1 MRQSDSNLLHSGER
15 IERLLEEVHAMAGK
29 PAWQRVDEL
38 IRLVVELYGT
48 GLSRIVELLQ
58 VDGTVEELRERLLAD
73 ELVASLLLLHGLYP
87 RDIATRVLA
96 ALEKVRPYLGSH
108 GGDVD
113 LLGIDE
119 AGGVVRLRLGGSCD
133 GCPSSMVTVKL
144 AVEAAIK
151 EAAPEISRVE
161 VQGLAESNEGL
172 RPIESLIA
180 KAYANGDG
188 GTSTLPAWKSFDD
201 ETPKN
206 PGELLLAEVAGEPIM
221 LCRVGKQ
228 LYAYRGKCPACGT
241 TIEIG
246 ALRGEVLSC
255 ASCGMSYNV
264 HFAGRSLGGNG
275 LHLEPIPLLENE
287 SGVKIALPGAS
298 L

>member
-1 MRQSDSNLLHSGER
+1 
-15 IERLLEEVHAMAGK
+15 MAGK

-38 IRLVVELYGT
+38 LRLVVDLYGT

-58 VDGTVEELRERLLAD
+58 ADGTVEELRERLLAD
-73 ELVASLLLLHGLYP
+73 EVVASLLLLHGLYP
-87 RDIATRVLA
+87 RDIATRVLG

-108 GGDVD
+108 GGDVE

-119 AGGVVRLRLGGSCD
+119 AAGVVQLRLGGSCD
-133 GCPSSMVTVKL
+133 GCPSSMLTVKL

-151 EAAPEISRVE
+151 EAAPEISQVE
-161 VQGLAESNEGL
+161 VEGLAESNEGS
-172 RPIESLIA
+172 RPVESLLA
-180 KAYANGDG
+180 KAHANGNRAA
-188 GTSTLPAWKSFDD
+188 SRLPAWKSFDD
-201 ETPKN
+201 EAPKN

-228 LYAYRGKCPACGT
+228 LYAYRGKCPACAT
-241 TIEIG
+241 TIETG

-264 HFAGRSLGGNG
+264 HFAGRSIGGNG

-287 SGVKIALPGAS
+287 NGVRIALPGAS